1 MTYQMRDLCTKKFRP
16 SGMRLFAG
24 RMRPADM
31 RFVTS
36 CIKDVLTEIGV
47 ALPVTQVAAGEPSPM
62 TEVAFSSPS
71 LFAFIQ
77 LHV

>member
-1 MTYQMRDLCTKKFRP
+1 M
-16 SGMRLFAG
+16 GLFAG

-47 ALPVTQVAAGEPSPM
+47 TLPVTQVAAREPGPM
-62 TEVAFSSPS
+62 TEVAFTGPSP
-71 LFAFIQ
+71 FAFIQ